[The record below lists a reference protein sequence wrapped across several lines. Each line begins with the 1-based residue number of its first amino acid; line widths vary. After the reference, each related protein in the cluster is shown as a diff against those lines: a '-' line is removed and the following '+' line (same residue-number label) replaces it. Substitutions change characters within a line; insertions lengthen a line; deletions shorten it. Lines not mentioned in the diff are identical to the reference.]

1 MRSRGGAAPPCR
13 GALSGGRS
21 CEYGRARGSAS
32 QGRPASITGCM
43 YRVIPTT
50 GPDGKN
56 LLKLLPISK
65 TSESFVPIVQ
75 SPAMPN
81 NSNANVSS
89 PVHLTFK
96 TQIGNTAAPSSV
108 KIPIFQPPNPGKII
122 LTTTLDKQESARA
135 GSEKESLIPSA
146 AANVQSSC
154 MPMDGVSLQNVAIK
168 SSSHQSSTTY
178 MVVNTKSH
186 PVTVKSPVLPSG
198 HHLQI
203 PADAEVKFVP
213 ASLLP
218 PAVQQKILAAAAT
231 NVSGGADST
240 KTPTVIYVSPVN
252 TVKTSQVVPKRLQSF
267 GPKPATEVSKTL
279 IVTAAQKG
287 SGSPEPVTSEGQQ
300 CQQTPMKWIVQET
313 APLSAACLIPVKS
326 SNNVASKI
334 LKTLSD
340 TKNVEVNPANI
351 LPLCSNGPG
360 GSQTKITPL
369 KDNALVM
376 YNGKIYLL
384 TKRGSDILSAQ
395 ADKQASSSSD
405 ALLKKETPKQM
416 DSTGVNKITSKVVNL
431 VLSKSKGVVL
441 SQKDPKPCTVA
452 KNSSPTSLRND
463 LKSTPAALLTP
474 SANQQDPTVSQRQ
487 SLPSIRRVSCS
498 EVIPVPAVGMQE
510 SVWQNGKDMS
520 NSPRAAGAVL
530 PQAKQECAVSEDW
543 PKIQCVKMD
552 SPGKVIQMKH
562 QEHPHWKQYL
572 ELRKKFGLFKEER
585 VYLARVPL
593 RAFCEN
599 TEERVC
605 SNGSLERKNE
615 SCSSSSLG
623 VEVMSHHQECVKEK
637 TIVDLEEDLI
647 RKRKIK
653 SSPLSDSGKRRRAS
667 IKSSTSPSLEITS
680 SSSSALKRSV
690 SPAPAS
696 PQPSVPTGFVGV
708 SQERDLEQDTFP
720 QYSDITHPG
729 ISVLVSEEDTSILE
743 GSFRDD
749 AFPVAP
755 PDLDETI
762 RDEKIKRLKQALR
775 QQNAALEELRRQR
788 EMQQS

>member
-1 MRSRGGAAPPCR
+1 
-13 GALSGGRS
+13 
-21 CEYGRARGSAS
+21 
-32 QGRPASITGCM
+32 SIAGCM
-43 YRVIPTT
+43 YRVVQTA

-65 TSESFVPIVQ
+65 TSGSFVPIVQ

-96 TQIGNTAAPSSV
+96 TQLGNTAAPSSV

-122 LTTTLDKQESARA
+122 LTRTLDKQESARA
-135 GSEKESLIPSA
+135 GSEKESLISSA
-146 AANVQSSC
+146 AANAQSSC
-154 MPMDGVSLQNVAIK
+154 LPMDGVSLQNVAIT

-178 MVVNTKSH
+178 MVVNTKPL
-186 PVTVKSPVLPSG
+186 PVTVRSPVLPSG

-203 PADAEVKFVP
+203 PADAEVKSVP

-218 PAVQQKILAAAAT
+218 PAIQQKILAAAAT
-231 NVSGGADST
+231 NVSGGADNT
-240 KTPTVIYVSPVN
+240 KMPTVIYVSPVN
-252 TVKTSQVVPKRLQSF
+252 TVKTSQVLPKHLQSF
-267 GPKPATEVSKTL
+267 YPKSATEVSKTL

-287 SGSPEPVTSEGQQ
+287 SGSSPEPVTSEGQQ

-340 TKNVEVNPANI
+340 MKNVEVNPANI
-351 LPLCSNGPG
+351 LPLCSNGPS

-376 YNGKIYLL
+376 YNGKVYLL
-384 TKRGSDILSAQ
+384 TKRGSDALSAQ
-395 ADKQASSSSD
+395 ADKQTSSSSD
-405 ALLKKETPKQM
+405 ALLKETPKQIG
-416 DSTGVNKITSKVVNL
+416 STEVNKITSKVVNL

-441 SQKDPKPCTVA
+441 SPKDPKPCTVS
-452 KNSSPTSLRND
+452 KNSSPVGLRND

-474 SANQQDPTVSQRQ
+474 SANQQDPIVIQRQ
-487 SLPSIRRVSCS
+487 SLPFTKSVSCS

-510 SVWQNGKDMS
+510 NVWQNGKNMS
-520 NSPRAAGAVL
+520 HSPRAAGAVL
-530 PQAKQECAVSEDW
+530 PQAKQECAVSKNW
-543 PKIQCVKMD
+543 PKIQCEKMD
-552 SPGKVIQMKH
+552 SPGKVIQFKL
-562 QEHPHWKQYL
+562 QEHPHWRQYL
-572 ELRKKFGLFKEER
+572 ELRKNFGLFKDER
-585 VYLARVPL
+585 VYLTRIPL

-599 TEERVC
+599 PEKMVC
-605 SNGSLERKNE
+605 NSDSLERKND
-615 SCSSSSLG
+615 SCSSSSLD
-623 VEVMSHHQECVKEK
+623 VEIMGHHQESVKEEK
-637 TIVDLEEDLI
+637 VIVDLEQDLT

-653 SSPLSDSGKRRRAS
+653 SSPLLDSGKRRRTS
-667 IKSSTSPSLEITS
+667 IKSATSPSLETTSLS
-680 SSSSALKRSV
+680 SSVLNRSV
-690 SPAPAS
+690 SPPPAS
-696 PQPSVPTGFVGV
+696 PQPSVPTGSVRV
-708 SQERDLEQDTFP
+708 SQGRDSEQDTFP
-720 QYSDITHPG
+720 WCSDTTHPG
-729 ISVLVSEEDTSILE
+729 ISVLVTSEEGTSLLE

-762 RDEKIKRLKQALR
+762 RDEKIKRLKQLLR
-775 QQNAALEELRRQR
+775 EREAALEEMRR
-788 EMQQS
+788 E

>member
-1 MRSRGGAAPPCR
+1 
-13 GALSGGRS
+13 
-21 CEYGRARGSAS
+21 
-32 QGRPASITGCM
+32 SIAGCM
-43 YRVIPTT
+43 YRVIQTT

-65 TSESFVPIVQ
+65 TSGSFAPIVQ

-96 TQIGNTAAPSSV
+96 TQLGNTAAPSSV

-122 LTTTLDKQESARA
+122 LTRTLDKQESVRTD
-135 GSEKESLIPSA
+135 SEKESLIPSS
-146 AANVQSSC
+146 AANAQSSC
-154 MPMDGVSLQNVAIK
+154 VSTDGVSLQNVAIT

-178 MVVNTKSH
+178 MVVNTK
-186 PVTVKSPVLPSG
+186 PLPGTVKSPALPSG

-203 PADAEVKFVP
+203 PADAEVKSVP

-218 PAVQQKILAAAAT
+218 PAIQQKILAAAAT
-231 NVSGGADST
+231 NVSGGADGT

-252 TVKTSQVVPKRLQSF
+252 TVKTSQVLPKHLQNF
-267 GPKPATEVSKTL
+267 CPKTATEVSKTL

-287 SGSPEPVTSEGQQ
+287 SGSSPEPVTSEGQQ

-376 YNGKIYLL
+376 YNGKVYLL
-384 TKRGSDILSAQ
+384 TKRGSDVLSAQ
-395 ADKQASSSSD
+395 ADKQTSSSSD
-405 ALLKKETPKQM
+405 ASLKKETPKRI
-416 DSTGVNKITSKVVNL
+416 DSTEVNKITSKVVNL
-431 VLSKSKGVVL
+431 VLSKSKGVML
-441 SQKDPKPCTVA
+441 SQKDPKPCTVS
-452 KNSSPTSLRND
+452 KNSSLIGLRND
-463 LKSTPAALLTP
+463 LKSTPAALPTP
-474 SANQQDPTVSQRQ
+474 SANQQDPTIIPKE
-487 SLPSIRRVSCS
+487 SLPFTKNASCS
-498 EVIPVPAVGMQE
+498 GVSPVPAVGMQE
-510 SVWQNGKDMS
+510 SVWQSGNDMS
-520 NSPRAAGAVL
+520 DSLRAAGVVL

-543 PKIQCVKMD
+543 PKIQCEKMD
-552 SPGKVIQMKH
+552 SPGKVIQIK
-562 QEHPHWKQYL
+562 HPHWKQYL

-585 VYLARVPL
+585 VYLTRIPL
-593 RAFCEN
+593 RAFCESP
-599 TEERVC
+599 EERVC
-605 SNGSLERKNE
+605 STDSLERKND
-615 SCSSSSLG
+615 SCTSSSWE
-623 VEVMSHHQECVKEK
+623 VEITNHHQECVKEEK
-637 TIVDLEEDLI
+637 IIVDLEEDLT
-647 RKRKIK
+647 RKRKIR
-653 SSPLSDSGKRRRAS
+653 SSLLLDSGKRRRTS
-667 IKSSTSPSLEITS
+667 IKSATSPSLEITS
-680 SSSSALKRSV
+680 SSSSALNRSV
-690 SPAPAS
+690 SSPPAS
-696 PQPSVPTGFVGV
+696 PQPNVPTSSVGV
-708 SQERDLEQDTFP
+708 SQGRDSEQDTFP
-720 QYSDITHPG
+720 WYSDTTHPG
-729 ISVLVSEEDTSILE
+729 ISVVVTSEEDTSVLE

-762 RDEKIKRLKQALR
+762 RDEKIKRLKQLLR
-775 QQNAALEELRRQR
+775 QREAALEEMRR
-788 EMQQS
+788 E

>member
-1 MRSRGGAAPPCR
+1 
-13 GALSGGRS
+13 
-21 CEYGRARGSAS
+21 
-32 QGRPASITGCM
+32 SIAGCM
-43 YRVIPTT
+43 YRVIQTT

-56 LLKLLPISK
+56 LLRLLPISK
-65 TSESFVPIVQ
+65 TSGSFVQIAQ

-81 NSNANVSS
+81 NSNTNVSS
-89 PVHLTFK
+89 PVHLTFR
-96 TQIGNTAAPSSV
+96 TQLGNTAAPSSV
-108 KIPIFQPPNPGKII
+108 KLPIFQPPNPGKII
-122 LTTTLDKQESARA
+122 LTRTLDKQESARV

-146 AANVQSSC
+146 AANAQSSC
-154 MPMDGVSLQNVAIK
+154 VPIDGVSLQNTANT

-178 MVVNTKSH
+178 VVVNTKPL

-203 PADAEVKFVP
+203 PADAEVKSVP

-218 PAVQQKILAAAAT
+218 PAIQQKILAAAAT
-231 NVSGGADST
+231 NVSGGADNT

-252 TVKTSQVVPKRLQSF
+252 TVKTSQVLPKHLQSF
-267 GPKPATEVSKTL
+267 CPKPATEVSKTL

-287 SGSPEPVTSEGQQ
+287 SGSSPELVTSEGQQ

-351 LPLCSNGPG
+351 LPLCSSGPG
-360 GSQTKITPL
+360 GSHTKITPL

-376 YNGKIYLL
+376 YNGKVYLL
-384 TKRGSDILSAQ
+384 TKRGTDVLSAQ
-395 ADKQASSSSD
+395 ADKQTSSSSD
-405 ALLKKETPKQM
+405 ASLKKETPKQI
-416 DSTGVNKITSKVVNL
+416 DSTEVNKITSKVVNL

-441 SQKDPKPCTVA
+441 SPKDPKPCTVS
-452 KNSSPTSLRND
+452 KNSLPIGLRND

-474 SANQQDPTVSQRQ
+474 SANQQDSTVIQRQ
-487 SLPSIRRVSCS
+487 SLPFTRSVSCS
-498 EVIPVPAVGMQE
+498 GVIEVPAVGMQD

-520 NSPRAAGAVL
+520 HSPRAAGAVL
-530 PQAKQECAVSEDW
+530 PQAKQECAASEDW
-543 PKIQCVKMD
+543 PKIQYEKMD
-552 SPGKVIQMKH
+552 SLGKVIQIKH
-562 QEHPHWKQYL
+562 QEHTHWRQYL

-585 VYLARVPL
+585 VYLTRIPL
-593 RAFCEN
+593 RAFCQN
-599 TEERVC
+599 PEERIC
-605 SNGSLERKNE
+605 SSDSVERNND

-623 VEVMSHHQECVKEK
+623 VEIMSHHQECVKEEK
-637 TIVDLEEDLI
+637 IIGDLEEDLI

-653 SSPLSDSGKRRRAS
+653 SSPLSDTGKRRRTL
-667 IKSSTSPSLEITS
+667 IKSATSPSLEITS
-680 SSSSALKRSV
+680 SRSSALNRSV
-690 SPAPAS
+690 SPLPDS
-696 PQPSVPTGFVGV
+696 PQPSVSTGSVGV
-708 SQERDLEQDTFP
+708 SQGRDSEQDTFP
-720 QYSDITHPG
+720 WYGHTTHPG
-729 ISVLVSEEDTSILE
+729 LSVLVTSEEDTSVLE

-762 RDEKIKRLKQALR
+762 RDEKIKRLKQLLR
-775 QQNAALEELRRQR
+775 EREAALEEMRR
-788 EMQQS
+788 E